1 MIHAAVKMASRRSSA
16 DNKRRNS
23 PKKKQDKKQAAVVPE
38 PKPEPVPAPSSSSS
52 DVPFPLGRRPVF
64 VRRVMD
70 PLPEIDGRIQN
81 QIKAAEIAYMA
92 TQFVMAVCFIFV
104 PYTCYKNM
112 FYLPQQEQM
121 GMGGEPW
128 EQYFELV

>member
-1 MIHAAVKMASRRSSA
+1 QKRSSS

-23 PKKKQDKKQAAVVPE
+23 PKKNKERREKQTVVE
-38 PKPEPVPAPSSSSS
+38 QPKEEPVPAPSSSTDS
-52 DVPFPLGRRPVF
+52 PPVF
-64 VRRVMD
+64 ARRSVVVRRVME
-70 PLPEIDGRIQN
+70 PLPVDLRIQG

-104 PYTCYKNM
+104 PYTCYKSM
-112 FYLPQQEQM
+112 FYIPPQEQM

-128 EQYFELV
+128 EHYFELV